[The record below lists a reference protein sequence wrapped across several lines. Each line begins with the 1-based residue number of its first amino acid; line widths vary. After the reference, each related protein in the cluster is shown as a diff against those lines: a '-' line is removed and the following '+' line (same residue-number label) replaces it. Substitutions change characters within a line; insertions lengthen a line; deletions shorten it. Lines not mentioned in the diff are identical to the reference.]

1 MDCFSRTDRI
11 KEHDFYIWIFF
22 SLCTITF
29 GLYSVSCSSHK
40 NETIGM
46 LLIERIS
53 PHCLAIVV
61 GIEKA
66 EKLIKA
72 LLVLN

>member
-1 MDCFSRTDRI
+1 
-11 KEHDFYIWIFF
+11 
-22 SLCTITF
+22 
-29 GLYSVSCSSHK
+29 
-40 NETIGM
+40 M

>member
-1 MDCFSRTDRI
+1 MNFKLGYSSV
-11 KEHDFYIWIFF
+11 FAL
-22 SLCTITF
+22 SL
-29 GLYSVSCSSHK
+29 LVYNVSCTSHK

-46 LLIERIS
+46 LLVERIS

>member
-1 MDCFSRTDRI
+1 MILNYFLLAGSVFVLSKLVYNFSRI
-11 KEHDFYIWIFF
+11 
-22 SLCTITF
+22 
-29 GLYSVSCSSHK
+29 SHK
-40 NETIGM
+40 NKTVGM
-46 LLIERIS
+46 FLINRIS